1 MRSSI
6 NSPVLPEC
14 PITLQAILDP
24 VRSASQDH
32 SGLVYEREAVEEW
45 INEKKS
51 KGEPVTCPLTRAP
64 LSHPL
69 LPAKDYLK
77 QVESLGSEH
86 KKQWLSDLYLVKR
99 LDRLPLL
106 TKEQKNTIFLR
117 GNCNSAIDSK
127 TPSHSLPP
135 LCRRTIIIQPLDF

>member
-24 VRSASQDH
+24 VRLESNDH
-32 SGLVYEREAVEEW
+32 PSLVYEREAVEEW
-45 INEKKS
+45 INDNKS
-51 KGEPVTCPLTRAP
+51 KGEPATCPLTRAP

-69 LPAKDYLK
+69 LPATDY
-77 QVESLGSEH
+77 QVQIESLGPEQ

-106 TKEQKNTIFLR
+106 TK
-117 GNCNSAIDSK
+117 
-127 TPSHSLPP
+127 
-135 LCRRTIIIQPLDF
+135 